1 MFLAPL
7 TLLLVCQ
14 LIGEVVTRAAGL
26 PIPGPVLGMALLF
39 AVLAI
44 SGRIPEDMQ
53 TTAGGIL
60 QTLGLLFVPAGVGVI
75 THLHLLAAE
84 WRPIA
89 AALLGST
96 VLSIVV
102 TGLVVHVLD
111 RHPTEN
117 D

>member
-1 MFLAPL
+1 MFLPSL
-7 TLLLVCQ
+7 TIFLVCQ
-14 LIGEVVTRAAGL
+14 LLGEFVTRAAAL

-39 AVLAI
+39 TVLVI
-44 SGRIPEDMQ
+44 RGRIPDTMQ
-53 TTAGGIL
+53 STAAGML

-75 THLHLLAAE
+75 THLHLLATE

-89 AALLGST
+89 AAVLGST

-102 TGLVVHVLD
+102 TGLIVHALD
-111 RHPTEN
+111 RHPTET

>member
-1 MFLAPL
+1 MFLTSL
-7 TLLLVCQ
+7 TVLLICQ

-39 AVLAI
+39 TVLAVR
-44 SGRIPEDMQ
+44 GRIPADLQ
-53 TTAGGIL
+53 STAGGIL
-60 QTLGLLFVPAGVGVI
+60 QILGLLFVPAGVGVI

-102 TGLVVHVLD
+102 TGLIVHALD
-111 RHPTEN
+111 RHRAES